1 MAGESEREQ
10 DTAVAEVSA
19 DNDDNFAPTTV
30 VVMLGSM
37 NFDPLQTADILSL
50 KIASPE
56 DMPGTLEEA
65 SKHIQPNSLEA
76 VHVLLKSSSV
86 SSLFDV
92 SVLSTFYEGLI
103 PGKEVTVHV
112 LPESA
117 VLAEDMPVQ
126 PNDVDS
132 VRMGL
137 VMAGLMLRC
146 EQAQDGGWI
155 IMATKPGGEVD
166 DDEEDEDEEE
176 EKELTEAEKK
186 EEQEFLELVE
196 KETGNES

>member
-1 MAGESEREQ
+1 MAGEV
-10 DTAVAEVSA
+10 TA
-19 DNDDNFAPTTV
+19 DNDDDFAPTTV

-37 NFDPLQTADILSL
+37 NFDPVQTSNILSL
-50 KIASPE
+50 KISSPE
-56 DMPGTLEEA
+56 DMANTLEEA
-65 SKHIQPNSLEA
+65 AKSVRPNSLES

-92 SVLSTFYEGLI
+92 SVLSTFYEGII
-103 PGKEVTVHV
+103 PGKEVSIHV

-132 VRMGL
+132 IRMGL
-137 VMAGLMLRC
+137 VIAGLMLRC
-146 EQAQDGGWI
+146 EQAQDGGWVL
-155 IMATKPGGEVD
+155 MAVKPGGDED
-166 DDEEDEDEEE
+166 DDEEDEDEDEE

-186 EEQEFLELVE
+186 EEEEFRKLVE
-196 KETGNES
+196 KENERDN